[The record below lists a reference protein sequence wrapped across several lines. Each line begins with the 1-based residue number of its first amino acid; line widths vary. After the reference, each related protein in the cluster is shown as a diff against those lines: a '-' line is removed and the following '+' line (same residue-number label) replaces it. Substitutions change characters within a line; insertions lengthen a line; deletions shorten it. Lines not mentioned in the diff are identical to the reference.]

1 MYYDVESI
9 ASLKDETP
17 LPDHLRRGHKPEDMC
32 SLIYT
37 SGSTG
42 LPKAVVL
49 IRGRELMVGHS
60 VSRYLRLKPTDRFYT
75 CMPMYHGAAHGL
87 LITPSITAGNTIV
100 LGRKFSHSRFWPEVR
115 ASRANIIQY
124 VGELC
129 RYLINA
135 SPSPLDKEHNV
146 QVAWGNGMRPDV
158 WEKFRDRFGIPIIN
172 ELYAA
177 TDGLGSCFNEN
188 AGDFTKFAIG
198 KKGLIYRL
206 LRGPYEVLVKIDPDT
221 EEILRDENGFAVKC
235 AINEPGEVLHQID
248 PLNPDAAFHGYFKN
262 KQAGD
267 KRKIKDVFKK
277 GDL

>member
-1 MYYDVESI
+1 MEFI

-17 LPDHLRRGHKPEDMC
+17 LPDHLRRGHQPEELS
-32 SLIYT
+32 SLLYT

-42 LPKAVVL
+42 LPKAVMML
-49 IRGRELMVGHS
+49 RGRSLITGFS
-60 VSRYLRLKPTDRFYT
+60 VSRYLRLKPSDRFYT

-87 LITPSITAGNTIV
+87 LITPSIHAGNTMVI
-100 LGRKFSHSRFWPEVR
+100 GRKFSHSRFWPEVR

-135 SPSPLDKEHNV
+135 PPSPLDKEHNV
-146 QVAWGNGMRPDV
+146 QMAWGNGMRPDV
-158 WEKFRDRFGIPIIN
+158 WEKFRDRFGIPVIN

-177 TDGLGSCFNEN
+177 TDGLGSSFNYN
-188 AGDFTKFAIG
+188 AGEFTKFAIG
-198 KKGLIYRL
+198 KRGLIYRL
-206 LRGPYEVLVKIDPDT
+206 VRGRTEVMVKIDPDT
-221 EEILRDENGFAVKC
+221 EDILRDENGFAVKC

-248 PLNPDAAFHGYFKN
+248 PQNPDAAFHGYFKN
-262 KQAGD
+262 RAAGD